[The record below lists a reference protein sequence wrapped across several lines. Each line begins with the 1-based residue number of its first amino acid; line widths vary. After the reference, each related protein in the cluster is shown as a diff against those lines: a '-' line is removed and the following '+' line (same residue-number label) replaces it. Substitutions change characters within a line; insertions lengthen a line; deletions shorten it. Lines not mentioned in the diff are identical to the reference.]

1 MEYDRPSTGH
11 FHGSLSYSSRPKS
24 AAEKKEFWLVLD
36 EACLR
41 KDHLWLRMDHLLSAG
56 YLVENQV
63 STSSF
68 STTHL
73 LTFANHQPEQVRIHS
88 HDGLNTFVSG
98 RRGTVVHH
106 NFEVS
111 LNNYLFALH
120 LVSGTAAS
128 TVITR
133 LTRSPTTTR
142 TPSSSTSRS
151 KAHCQRYLVN
161 IVIVFFIAIVSCQ
174 HCHHPLP
181 GQRSVS

>member
-1 MEYDRPSTGH
+1 M
-11 FHGSLSYSSRPKS
+11 
-24 AAEKKEFWLVLD
+24 LD

-41 KDHLWLRMDHLLSAG
+41 RDHLWSRMDHLLSAG
-56 YLVENQV
+56 YLVDNQV

-142 TPSSSTSRS
+142 TPSSSTSRFEPD
-151 KAHCQRYLVN
+151 CQRSLAN
-161 IVIVFFIAIVSCQ
+161 IAIVIFIAIVSLANIAIVHFQARDPCPECGKQIANLSQ
-174 HCHHPLP
+174 HLRLL
-181 GQRSVS
+181 QSQLVRL

>member
-1 MEYDRPSTGH
+1 M
-11 FHGSLSYSSRPKS
+11 
-24 AAEKKEFWLVLD
+24 LD

-41 KDHLWLRMDHLLSAG
+41 KDHLWSRMDHLLSAG
-56 YLVENQV
+56 YLMENQV

-98 RRGTVVHH
+98 RRGTVVNH

-111 LNNYLFALH
+111 LKNYLFALH

-142 TPSSSTSRS
+142 TPSSSISRF
-151 KAHCQRYLVN
+151 V
-161 IVIVFFIAIVSCQ
+161 
-174 HCHHPLP
+174 
-181 GQRSVS
+181 